1 MIQVKRVEALFHV
14 RKLRGGSQPVLV
26 QASDGFLYVV
36 KFLNNPQGSNL
47 LFNEALGTELFRG
60 AGLPVPEWRLV
71 HISEEFLDRNQAC
84 WMELEHGLLRPKAGW
99 CFGSR
104 FLNLRNT
111 SVFEI
116 LSRTSFN
123 RISNRRD
130 FCTAWVLDA
139 LCGHADNRQAI
150 FIERDTKSLEAFF
163 IDHGHLFGGASG
175 TASPSF
181 LASRYLDSRVYTGA
195 RARDFK
201 DIQRAIQRLD
211 LAALSD
217 VAGHLPEGWSTE
229 SALLNFERFR
239 RRVTDAVLLKD
250 AVLCVQRMVERT
262 EGNHDRM
269 LAGCTIELKC
279 EDMYS
284 QILPSRQDG
293 RVDCGRADFAG
304 GPGRLR
310 PETVYPYLCKAAGF

>member
-163 IDHGHLFGGASG
+163 IDHGHLFGGHPELRLRAFWRHVISI
-175 TASPSF
+175 
-181 LASRYLDSRVYTGA
+181 LASILGHGREISKISKEPSSDSIWQRSPMLPAICPKGGA
-195 RARDFK
+195 
-201 DIQRAIQRLD
+201 LN
-211 LAALSD
+211 
-217 VAGHLPEGWSTE
+217 
-229 SALLNFERFR
+229 LL
-239 RRVTDAVLLKD
+239 
-250 AVLCVQRMVERT
+250 
-262 EGNHDRM
+262 
-269 LAGCTIELKC
+269 
-279 EDMYS
+279 Y
-284 QILPSRQDG
+284 
-293 RVDCGRADFAG
+293 
-304 GPGRLR
+304 
-310 PETVYPYLCKAAGF
+310 